1 MLVRRSDGSW
11 QQPAV
16 AAYENEGE
24 LQALVA
30 QSPELVGAGSAV
42 VALREFALSEAG
54 SLDVLLVEL
63 DGGITLVEA
72 KLNRN
77 PEIRRAVVGQLLG
90 YAGGLWGMG
99 YDDLDAVVRDRE
111 GVSLLELA
119 RQVAGE
125 HGQEIDE
132 EGFRATVAANLRAG
146 AFSLVFAVDQVTE
159 DLRRAVE
166 YLNAH
171 LADALD
177 VRVLELAYAKF
188 DDVEILVPQTF
199 GEEAARRKQ
208 QARTRRRWS
217 EAEFLEALEERASP
231 EERAAVDRLLEW
243 ARPRVRNFYWGEG
256 QTPSCTLVFDA
267 TEGPIQP
274 CGVYFTPSGLVFA
287 INFEWMRKR
296 PHAAVEATLERLCAL
311 PAIAARRDEIT
322 GADFAKRPS
331 VAAAELEGHHID
343 TLTDALETLLAH
355 PTDA

>member
-1 MLVRRSDGSW
+1 MLVRRSEGSW
-11 QQPAV
+11 QQPPV

-42 VALREFALSEAG
+42 ALREFALSEAG

-63 DGGITLVEA
+63 DGSVTLVEA
-72 KLNRN
+72 KLNRD

-111 GVSLLELA
+111 EASLLELA
-119 RQVAGE
+119 RGVAAEQGHE
-125 HGQEIDE
+125 LDE
-132 EGFRATVAANLRAG
+132 ETFRATVAANLRAG
-146 AFSLVFAVDQVTE
+146 AFSLVFAVDAVTE

-208 QARTRRRWS
+208 HARAQRRWS
-217 EAEFLEALEERASP
+217 EADLIEALEQRASP

-256 QTPSCTLVFDA
+256 QTPSCTLVFD
-267 TEGPIQP
+267 TPEGPIQP
-274 CGVYFTPSGLVFA
+274 CGVYFTPTGLVFA

-296 PHAAVEATLERLCAL
+296 PRVAVEDTLERLCAL

-322 GADFAKRPS
+322 GAGFAKRPS
-331 VAAAELEGHHID
+331 VAAADLDEHHID
-343 TLTDALETLLAH
+343 TLTDALEVLLAH
-355 PTDA
+355 PTEA

>member
-1 MLVRRSDGSW
+1 MLVRRSEGSW
-11 QQPAV
+11 QQPPV

-63 DGGITLVEA
+63 DGSVTLVEA

-99 YDDLDAVVRDRE
+99 YDDLDAVVLDRE
-111 GVSLLELA
+111 GASLLRLA
-119 RQVAGE
+119 RGVAAEQGHE
-125 HGQEIDE
+125 LDE
-132 EGFRATVAANLRAG
+132 ETFRATVAANLRAG
-146 AFSLVFAVDQVTE
+146 AFSLVFAVDAVTE

-208 QARTRRRWS
+208 HARAQRRWS
-217 EAEFLEALEERASP
+217 EADLIETLEQRASP
-231 EERAAVDRLLEW
+231 EERAAADRLLEW

-256 QTPSCTLVFDA
+256 QTPSCTLVFD
-267 TEGPIQP
+267 TPEGPIQP
-274 CGVYFTPSGLVFA
+274 CGLYFTPTGLVFA

-296 PHAAVEATLERLCAL
+296 PRVAVEDTLERLSAL
-311 PAIAARRDEIT
+311 PPIAARRDEIT
-322 GADFAKRPS
+322 GAGFAKRPS
-331 VAAAELEGHHID
+331 VAAADLNEHHID
-343 TLTDALETLLAH
+343 TLTDALDALLAY
-355 PTDA
+355 PTET